1 MRQYLDLLKTVLET
15 GDVRDG
21 RNGSVHSIFGY
32 QMRYDLSKGLPIV
45 TTKKINVHAVI
56 HELIWFLRGDTNVRY
71 LEENNVKIWS
81 DWADENGDLGPIY
94 SSQWTS
100 WLSTK
105 YLLNEQRNLQKELN
119 EYKSCVSLNSVL
131 KDNDSVNYS
140 VNNRDN
146 NSVDNNVNNRDNNR
160 DNISVNKYSILKDNY
175 KDITCQNKYSILSD
189 KDNNKLT
196 KSIDQI
202 QNVINQ
208 IKTDPYSRRLIV
220 SAWNVDFIEDMAL
233 PPCHTMFQFYVS
245 KGKLSC
251 QLYQRSGDIFLGIP
265 FNIASY
271 SILTHI
277 IAHLCDLEVG
287 EFIHTIGDAHLYSN
301 HITQAKLQLTRDIL
315 PLPSIKIL
323 CDKNTLYKDIK
334 YEDIYISNYQHH
346 SFIKADISV

>member
-1 MRQYLDLLKTVLET
+1 MKNDIIYIFYLIKMRQYLDLLKTVLET

-32 QMRYDLSKGLPIV
+32 QMRFDLSKGLPIV

-105 YLLNEQRNLQKELN
+105 YVLNKQRLLEEELN
-119 EYKSCVSLNSVL
+119 QYKSN
-131 KDNDSVNYS
+131 VNLS
-140 VNNRDN
+140 SILRDN
-146 NSVDNNVNNRDNNR
+146 NSVNLSFDLN
-160 DNISVNKYSILKDNY
+160 DNY
-175 KDITCQNKYSILSD
+175 

-245 KGKLSC
+245 SINGKDVSENNQSNKRKLSC
-251 QLYQRSGDIFLGIP
+251 QLYQRSGDVFLGIP

-301 HITQAKLQLTRDIL
+301 HISQAKLQLTRETL

-334 YEDIYISNYQHH
+334 YEDIQISNYQHH
-346 SFIKADISV
+346 SFIKADISI